1 MSVSRWAYDPEICD
15 GGGCPG
21 DCDLCNK
28 PNEMDDDYEQDS
40 KLREWMERRAL
51 NRTKKQKMLRSR
63 FTLSLPPMWL
73 RS

>member
-21 DCDLCNK
+21 ECDLCNK

-40 KLREWMERRAL
+40 KLREWMERIGVEHD
-51 NRTKKQKMLRSR
+51 
-63 FTLSLPPMWL
+63 
-73 RS
+73 